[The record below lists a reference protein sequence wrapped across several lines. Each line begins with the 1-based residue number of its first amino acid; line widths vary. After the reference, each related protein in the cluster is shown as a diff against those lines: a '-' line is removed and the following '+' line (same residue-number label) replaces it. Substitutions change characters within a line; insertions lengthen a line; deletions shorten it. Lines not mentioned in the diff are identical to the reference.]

1 MFISHWFEFSGID
14 KVIAPIIT
22 SADANDNAKGSPSS
36 ANSNENGNDA
46 DYVSLNYQ
54 EENPLWG
61 ILAPRQEPSVKN
73 NNQEYDDNK
82 AIGEGRVEAFT
93 KAPPAEVFRR
103 QRQQQQPIAE
113 LADSSAAV
121 NCVHCH
127 KMTPINSNEENN
139 AQLQQLQQQL
149 LQQKEHLQAL
159 YENALRELS
168 SVTKAKCELEEEIK
182 KKEEIEEM
190 KMKRDYDVD
199 HYGHGRCVPND
210 DNRQQTPTTSMSINY
225 DGGAK
230 TVTAMITPAAKAIAA
245 VPPTDERLI
254 DEHTYKTKSLSL
266 QSKQLV
272 HSPHPHLFGRS
283 DKNSLNDALR
293 YPKRRRH
300 NIIRRRMPQ
309 VSSKTMVMVMISKK
323 DYQSAVLISKRLS
336 RNSTEIQI

>member
-199 HYGHGRCVPND
+199 HYGHGRCVPMMTIGNKH
-210 DNRQQTPTTSMSINY
+210 QPL
-225 DGGAK
+225 
-230 TVTAMITPAAKAIAA
+230 PC
-245 VPPTDERLI
+245 
-254 DEHTYKTKSLSL
+254 
-266 QSKQLV
+266 
-272 HSPHPHLFGRS
+272 RS
-283 DKNSLNDALR
+283 
-293 YPKRRRH
+293 
-300 NIIRRRMPQ
+300 
-309 VSSKTMVMVMISKK
+309 TMMVEQKP
-323 DYQSAVLISKRLS
+323 
-336 RNSTEIQI
+336 